1 MKRVI
6 TAAVLLTLAAAAPAK
21 AADLEGYHDPGK
33 RIGCVMMRSAS
44 NAHSVRCGA
53 RGSSKGLILS
63 ANGSAR
69 KVSWHWPASSLG
81 QLFFTV
87 TYGTTYYLVGGTA
100 KLDGTNKDLRCRW
113 SKAPSVRVKCSNANH
128 SITVT
133 KTQLRS
139 T

>member
-1 MKRVI
+1 ML
-6 TAAVLLTLAAAAPAK
+6 VLAAPAR
-21 AADLEGYHDPGK
+21 AADVEGYHDPGG

-44 NAHSVRCGA
+44 NSHSVRCGA
-53 RGSSKGLILS
+53 HGSSKGLLLG
-63 ANGSAR
+63 ATGSAR
-69 KVSWHWPASSLG
+69 KVAWSWPASSLG
-81 QLFFTV
+81 QLFFPV

-100 KLDGTNKDLRCRW
+100 KLDGTSKDLRCRW
-113 SKAPSVRVKCSNANH
+113 SKKPSVRVKCSNANH